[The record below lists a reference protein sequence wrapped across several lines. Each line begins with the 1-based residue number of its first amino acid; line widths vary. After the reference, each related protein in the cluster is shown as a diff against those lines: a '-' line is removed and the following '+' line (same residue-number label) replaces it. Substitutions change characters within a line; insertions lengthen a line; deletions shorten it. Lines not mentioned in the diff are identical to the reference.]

1 MSVFCLAPREDWICD
16 RIAKEWCQDNTQNV
30 STSPEGAD
38 VIWLLAGWCW
48 NQIPVSLLEQK
59 KVVATIHH
67 IVPDKFSQEKIRDFI
82 NRDRYVDVY
91 HVPNVKTHEAIRN
104 LTSKRIEVLP
114 YWFDDK
120 KWQPIDKEVAC
131 KTLGFIEN
139 PFRLGSFQRDTEGG
153 DDKTPKLEK
162 GPDILCDFIE
172 MHKEK
177 FGSSLEIILAGW
189 RREYVKNR
197 LNVAGIRFRL
207 GEKVD
212 LNVLKLLYACLDLY
226 VVSSRY
232 EGGPQAILE
241 AAAMKVP
248 IISTNV
254 GIADTI
260 LSKKCI
266 VDLPNCFYLPT
277 QDDVDYAFE
286 KVQNNRLSHLGDV
299 YLQFFKDLI

>member
-82 NRDRYVDVY
+82 NRDRFVDVY
-91 HVPNVKTHEAIRN
+91 HVPNVKTYDAIKK

-120 KWQPIDKEVAC
+120 KWYPIDKTEAC
-131 KTLGFIEN
+131 NLLNLPERL
-139 PFRLGSFQRDTEGG
+139 FRLGSFQRDTEGIDG
-153 DDKTPKLEK
+153 KSPKLEK
-162 GPDILCDFIE
+162 GPDILCDFLE
-172 MHKEK
+172 MHKER
-177 FGSSLEIILAGW
+177 FGRELEVILAGW

-197 LNVAGIRFRL
+197 LQRAGINFRL
-207 GEKVD
+207 SEKVEID
-212 LNVLKLLYACLDLY
+212 MLRMLYACLDLY

-260 LSKKCI
+260 LAKDCI
-266 VDLPNCFYLPT
+266 VELPNSFYLPT
-277 QDDVDYAFE
+277 QDDIDYAFE
-286 KVQNNRLSHLGDV
+286 KVQNNRLTHLRNV
-299 YLQFFKDLI
+299 YLQFFKELL